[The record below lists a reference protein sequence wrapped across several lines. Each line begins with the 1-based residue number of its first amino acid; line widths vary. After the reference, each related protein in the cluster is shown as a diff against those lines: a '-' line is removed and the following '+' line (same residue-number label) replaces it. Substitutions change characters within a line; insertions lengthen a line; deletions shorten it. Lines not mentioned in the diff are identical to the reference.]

1 MRFLKW
7 LNDRPNLSRWDVYY
21 AGVAACMVV
30 QGLIWQTL
38 LFLAMSILASAVLE
52 GVIASHDK
60 RQEPRP

>member
-1 MRFLKW
+1 
-7 LNDRPNLSRWDVYY
+7 
-21 AGVAACMVV
+21 MVV